1 MTDLLISASSLG
13 HSKLYS
19 SDIHHHEQ
27 PLFRSRE
34 HGLQHTITAY
44 NALEV
49 SIHFISYK
57 YIYIYIY
64 ILLNMIYFGLKEF
77 LDITLVLSLKGFLP
91 H

>member
-19 SDIHHHEQ
+19 SNIHHHEQ

-44 NALEV
+44 NVLEV
-49 SIHFISYK
+49 SIHFLSYK

-64 ILLNMIYFGLKEF
+64 IIEYDLFWFEGI
-77 LDITLVLSLKGFLP
+77 S
-91 H
+91 

>member
-1 MTDLLISASSLG
+1 MIELLKSASSLG

-19 SDIHHHEQ
+19 SNIHHHEQ

-44 NALEV
+44 NVLDV
-49 SIHFISYK
+49 SIHSLS
-57 YIYIYIY
+57 Y

-77 LDITLVLSLKGFLP
+77 LDIMLVLSLKGFLSY
-91 H
+91 

>member
-44 NALEV
+44 NVLDV
-49 SIHFISYK
+49 SIHFLS
-57 YIYIYIY
+57 Y

-77 LDITLVLSLKGFLP
+77 LDIMLVLSLKGFLSY
-91 H
+91 

>member
-19 SDIHHHEQ
+19 SNIHHHEQ

-44 NALEV
+44 NVLDV
-49 SIHFISYK
+49 SIYFLS
-57 YIYIYIY
+57 Y

>member
-19 SDIHHHEQ
+19 SNIHHHEQ

-44 NALEV
+44 NVLDV
-49 SIHFISYK
+49 SIHFLS
-57 YIYIYIY
+57 Y